1 MLFYR
6 TVTFTLAFRTVFFLH
21 RLHFF
26 MIFLLLIF
34 LFSACVDPVSQPL
47 DESAPGS
54 HKEQTD
60 DRNNGEGSGEDDSD
74 DTDGRDGNEGTP
86 AQPSFQQRDVILNE
100 MMVRQQETLSDP
112 DFQSFSGWIELHN
125 RENNPVDVS
134 GWVVGYRSA
143 SYSTA
148 VEYSVQD
155 LRFEALPEGTTISP
169 RGYLLLWTS
178 GRQHT
183 GEAIH
188 LPFVLPLEGGKIG
201 LYGPEAAG
209 IPVVD
214 TLSYRA
220 EDVAYDISLG
230 RMDFGWGHRGFLVPM
245 NEPTPG
251 EANRL
256 EPLTL
261 IESHPLAVS
270 DPSGLAVDHTG
281 RYFWTISDDPGGSIY
296 KIDLQGKIVDELEV
310 GGDDM
315 EGITQHPH
323 NRILHVVEER
333 LRQIVQYD
341 TLGNEI
347 ARYQVDVEVRHE
359 NDGLEGITIDPA
371 TNHIFVVNEK
381 NPRVLLELD
390 VRRGFERQEIRR
402 TYMDL
407 GAPEDARGFD
417 LSGLFYDETD
427 EVLWLVSDE
436 ARAVFVLDRSGRP
449 LAAFDAG
456 QPDLEGIALIRSK
469 NRIYLVSDE
478 LQTLFVYEYPQPLI
492 RLPAHK

>member
-1 MLFYR
+1 
-6 TVTFTLAFRTVFFLH
+6 
-21 RLHFF
+21 
-26 MIFLLLIF
+26 MISLLLIF
-34 LFSACVDPVSQPL
+34 LLSACVDPVSQPL
-47 DESAPGS
+47 DESALASLKGQAD
-54 HKEQTD
+54 EG
-60 DRNNGEGSGEDDSD
+60 NNGEDSDDDGSGDTGDGDGSD
-74 DTDGRDGNEGTP
+74 DTDGLDGNEGTP
-86 AQPSFQQRDVILNE
+86 AQPAFQQRDIIINE
-100 MMVRQQETLSDP
+100 VMVRQQETLTDP

-125 RENNPVDVS
+125 LENNPVDVS
-134 GWVVGYRSA
+134 GWVVGYRPA
-143 SYSTA
+143 SHSTA
-148 VEYSVQD
+148 VEFSVQD
-155 LRFEALPEGTTISP
+155 LRFEALPDGTTISP
-169 RGYLLLWTS
+169 RGYLLLWLS
-178 GRQHT
+178 GQQHT

-188 LPFVLPLEGGKIG
+188 LPFVLPMEGGKIG
-201 LYGPEAAG
+201 LYGPEASG
-209 IPVVD
+209 KPVVD

-230 RMDFGWGHRGFLVPM
+230 RMDFGRGHRGFLVPM
-245 NEPTPG
+245 NAPTPG

-261 IESHPLAVS
+261 IQSHPLNIS
-270 DPSGLAVDHTG
+270 DPSGLGVDYTG

-296 KIDLQGKIVDELEV
+296 KIDLQGRIVDELKV

-323 NRILHVVEER
+323 NRSLYVVEER
-333 LRQIVQYD
+333 LRQIVQFD

-347 ARYQVDVEVRHE
+347 ARYDVDVEVRRQ

-390 VRRGFERQEIRR
+390 VLRGLERQEIRR
-402 TYMDL
+402 THMDL

-436 ARAVFVLDRSGRP
+436 ARAVFVLDRTGRP

-456 QPDLEGIALIRSK
+456 QIDLEGIALIRAKS
-469 NRIYLVSDE
+469 RIYLVSDE
-478 LQTLFVYEYPQPLI
+478 LQTLFVYEYPEPLV
-492 RLPAHK
+492 RLPAME

>member
-1 MLFYR
+1 
-6 TVTFTLAFRTVFFLH
+6 
-21 RLHFF
+21 

-86 AQPSFQQRDVILNE
+86 AQPVFQQRDVIINE
-100 MMVRQQETLSDP
+100 VMVRQLETVSDP
-112 DFQSFSGWIELHN
+112 DFQSYSGWIELHN
-125 RENNPVDVS
+125 LENNPVDVS
-134 GWVVGYRSA
+134 GWVLGFRPA

-155 LRFEALPEGTTISP
+155 LRFHTLPPETTIP
-169 RGYLLLWTS
+169 AQGYLLLWAS
-178 GRQHT
+178 GQDHA
-183 GEAIH
+183 GQAIH
-188 LPFVLPLEGGKIG
+188 LNFVLPAEGGKVG
-201 LYGPEAAG
+201 LYGPEPSDTP
-209 IPVVD
+209 IVD
-214 TLSYRA
+214 TLSYA
-220 EDVAYDISLG
+220 ASDVAYDISLG
-230 RMDFGWGHRGFLVPM
+230 RMDFGWNHRGFLVPM
-245 NEPTPG
+245 NAPTPG

-261 IESHPLAVS
+261 IESHPLDVS

-296 KIDLQGKIVDELEV
+296 KIDLQGRIVDELEV

-315 EGITQHPH
+315 EGITQHPR
-323 NRILHVVEER
+323 NRSLFVVEER
-333 LRQIVQYD
+333 LRQIVQFD

-347 ARYQVDVEVRHE
+347 ARYQVDVDVRNE
-359 NDGLEGITIDPA
+359 NDGLEGISIDPG

-390 VRRGFERQEIRR
+390 VLRGFDRQEIRR
-402 TYMDL
+402 TYMNQ

-427 EVLWLVSDE
+427 AVLWLVSDE
-436 ARAVFVLDRSGRP
+436 ARAVFVLDRNGHP

-469 NRIYLVSDE
+469 DRVYLVSDE

-492 RLPAHK
+492 RLPAKE

>member
-1 MLFYR
+1 MFSL
-6 TVTFTLAFRTVFFLH
+6 L
-21 RLHFF
+21 RLHIF
-26 MIFLLLIF
+26 MIPLLLIF
-34 LFSACVDPVSQPL
+34 LFTACADPVSQPV

-54 HKEQTD
+54 LKEQSD
-60 DRNNGEGSGEDDSD
+60 ENNNGEGSGEDDSD
-74 DTDGRDGNEGTP
+74 DTDGGDGDEGTP
-86 AQPSFQQRDVILNE
+86 AQPAFQQHDVVINE
-100 MMVRQQETLSDP
+100 VMVRQQETVSDP
-112 DFQSFSGWIELHN
+112 DFQSYSGWIELHN
-125 RENNPVDVS
+125 RENNSVDIS
-134 GWVVGYRSA
+134 GWVVGFRPA

-155 LRFEALPEGTTISP
+155 LQYHVLPEGTTISP
-169 RGYLLLWTS
+169 RGYLLLWAS
-178 GRQHT
+178 DQQHA

-188 LPFVLPLEGGKIG
+188 LPFVLPLEGGRIG
-201 LYGPEAAG
+201 LYGPESAG
-209 IPVVD
+209 LPTVD
-214 TLSYRA
+214 TLSYRSS
-220 EDVAYDISLG
+220 DVAYDISMG

-256 EPLTL
+256 TPLTL
-261 IESHPLAVS
+261 IESHPLDVS
-270 DPSGLAVDHTG
+270 DPSGLSADHTG

-296 KIDLQGKIVDELEV
+296 KIDLQGKIVDELRV
-310 GGDDM
+310 RGDDM
-315 EGITQHPH
+315 EGITQHPR
-323 NRILHVVEER
+323 NRSLFVVEER
-333 LRQIVQYD
+333 LRQIVQFD

-347 ARYQVDVEVRHE
+347 ARYPVDVEVRHQ

-390 VRRGFERQEIRR
+390 VLRGFDRQEIRR
-402 TYMDL
+402 TSMDF

-436 ARAVFVLDRSGRP
+436 ARAVFVLDRTGRP

-492 RLPAHK
+492 RLTAPE